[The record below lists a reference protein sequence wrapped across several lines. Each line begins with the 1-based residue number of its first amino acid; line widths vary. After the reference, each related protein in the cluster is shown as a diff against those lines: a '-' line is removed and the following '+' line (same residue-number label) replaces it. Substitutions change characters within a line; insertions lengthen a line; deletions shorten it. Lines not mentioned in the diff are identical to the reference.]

1 MRGEGAASPQPSAI
15 SLPELT
21 HDLEIKELE
30 ARQQG
35 KSTAPCGDKIRGSV
49 FGCRGHPKS
58 LELEGAHQAA

>member
-1 MRGEGAASPQPSAI
+1 MVIASAPAAPWEAEGDTGSAWDRRDAPSHSCLI

-35 KSTAPCGDKIRGSV
+35 KSTRLCTR
-49 FGCRGHPKS
+49 
-58 LELEGAHQAA
+58 

>member
-1 MRGEGAASPQPSAI
+1 MIAGAPAALAGSGGGGTGSVWDGWDAPSQSCLI

-35 KSTAPCGDKIRGSV
+35 KSTGLCTR
-49 FGCRGHPKS
+49 
-58 LELEGAHQAA
+58 